1 MEFNNYL
8 NKRLKGNPKL
18 SKTIW
23 EGYDDFKIEI

>member
-8 NKRLKGNPKL
+8 NKRLKTNPKL